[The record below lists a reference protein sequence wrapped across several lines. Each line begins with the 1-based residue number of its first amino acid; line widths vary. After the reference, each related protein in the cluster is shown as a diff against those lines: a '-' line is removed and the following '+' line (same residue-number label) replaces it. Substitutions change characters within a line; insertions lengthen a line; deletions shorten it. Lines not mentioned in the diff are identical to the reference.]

1 MIIKGEY
8 KNNPALKG
16 NNFTKGEYKINDE
29 LEIYDFCTCNSRY
42 VRVKIIDIVDKGQ
55 YNMYICKN
63 LVSGCR
69 VSFTDR
75 ELNENLRKL
84 RIVRG

>member
-1 MIIKGEY
+1 MSEFRGSSIVRD
-8 KNNPALKG
+8 
-16 NNFTKGEYKINDE
+16 NNFTKGSYQIGDE